1 MLKHSLELFMIFQGY
16 PQNTVLRIRNIL
28 GPWFRIR
35 GSKGSKGSKGHQ
47 TNQNLLLKIKA
58 NIFLFV

>member
-35 GSKGSKGSKGHQ
+35 GSKGSKGHQ